1 MLCDMT
7 SFLFM
12 EVAGNY
18 DCNRSQLKQD
28 ENWVGEEI
36 HFLKHQPHPDSVS
49 DTYKCICL
57 INAFFPNL
65 KKGFFKLLNFR
76 PSERFECIYT
86 KKDVNGV
93 EHK

>member
-1 MLCDMT
+1 MG
-7 SFLFM
+7 
-12 EVAGNY
+12 VAGNY

-28 ENWVGEEI
+28 ENWIGEEI

-65 KKGFFKLLNFR
+65 KKGFFKLLNVP
-76 PSERFECIYT
+76 PSPQMFGAIWMHLHE
-86 KKDVNGV
+86 KGVNGV